1 MNGMAANLVER
12 EAALQVLADSLREAM
27 GGAGHTVLVG
37 GEAGIGKTSLLKALA
52 ASRGEAR
59 LWWGACDALETPHP
73 LAPLHDIACA
83 GEAGFQA
90 LLRADADRAALFDA
104 VLSEL
109 QHATQPILFVVE
121 DAHWADEATMDLLKF
136 VGRRMDRTR
145 SLLVV
150 SYRDDEVA
158 SGHPLRRLIGE
169 LPANL
174 LRRVDV
180 QQLSP
185 QAVEILARRALR
197 SAGGIHAATRGNP
210 FFVTEV
216 LQHGIDGVPRGVQ
229 DLVLARL
236 ARLGPAA
243 QEIVRLASVV
253 PAQIERWLVEALLG
267 ADGAALEQCLD
278 AGLLKAS
285 ASSLGFRHELARNAV
300 ESSLSAP
307 AAQALHA
314 RVLHALEC
322 DGRGAELS
330 LARFLHHATHAGDG
344 AAILRYAPGAA
355 RQARQRG
362 AHRQAAAH
370 YRATLEHAA
379 ALADDCKAELFD
391 QQSYEC
397 YLIEQISEAIEAR
410 ESSLALWRKLGDVAR
425 TGDALRWLSRLSW
438 LGGATTTAME
448 YAVEAIAALESL
460 PPGRELAMAYGNRAQ
475 LHMLVGE
482 WEASLLWGH
491 KALALASTCDDI
503 ETRVHALST
512 IGTAKVDGNDFSGL
526 RELEESLSMAL
537 AAGLDEHAARAFSN
551 LSYSA
556 VFAGDREAAQAY
568 IDRGIAYCEERDLD
582 SWARFMSAYRCDLA
596 LARGDWDRAT
606 ELAGA
611 ILHAEVVTSLNRI
624 PALVALGRIRARRGQ
639 PGALEALDEARQLA
653 LPMDM
658 FQKYGLIGA
667 ARAEAAWLR
676 GDIEATIAEARA
688 VWDKDVHYEWVPGE
702 LAYWLRQA
710 DALDAMPRCCAQP
723 YALQI
728 EGRWRE
734 AADAWERH
742 GCPYERARALAEGD
756 VEAQL
761 QALAV
766 FAQLGARPD
775 AERLRRRLQD
785 AGVRR
790 VPRGQ
795 RPSTQG
801 NPYQLTGREVEVLGL
816 LCQGLKNPDI
826 AAQLCRSVRT
836 VDHHVAAVFAKL
848 GVATRT
854 EAVAAALEAGI
865 GATKPVPAK

>member
-1 MNGMAANLVER
+1 
-12 EAALQVLADSLREAM
+12 
-27 GGAGHTVLVG
+27 
-37 GEAGIGKTSLLKALA
+37 
-52 ASRGEAR
+52 
-59 LWWGACDALETPHP
+59 
-73 LAPLHDIACA
+73 
-83 GEAGFQA
+83 
-90 LLRADADRAALFDA
+90 
-104 VLSEL
+104 
-109 QHATQPILFVVE
+109 
-121 DAHWADEATMDLLKF
+121 
-136 VGRRMDRTR
+136 
-145 SLLVV
+145 
-150 SYRDDEVA
+150 
-158 SGHPLRRLIGE
+158 
-169 LPANL
+169 
-174 LRRVDV
+174 
-180 QQLSP
+180 
-185 QAVEILARRALR
+185 
-197 SAGGIHAATRGNP
+197 
-210 FFVTEV
+210 
-216 LQHGIDGVPRGVQ
+216 
-229 DLVLARL
+229 
-236 ARLGPAA
+236 
-243 QEIVRLASVV
+243 
-253 PAQIERWLVEALLG
+253 
-267 ADGAALEQCLD
+267 
-278 AGLLKAS
+278 
-285 ASSLGFRHELARNAV
+285 
-300 ESSLSAP
+300 
-307 AAQALHA
+307 
-314 RVLHALEC
+314 
-322 DGRGAELS
+322 
-330 LARFLHHATHAGDG
+330 
-344 AAILRYAPGAA
+344 
-355 RQARQRG
+355 
-362 AHRQAAAH
+362 
-370 YRATLEHAA
+370 
-379 ALADDCKAELFD
+379 
-391 QQSYEC
+391 
-397 YLIEQISEAIEAR
+397 
-410 ESSLALWRKLGDVAR
+410 
-425 TGDALRWLSRLSW
+425 
-438 LGGATTTAME
+438 
-448 YAVEAIAALESL
+448 
-460 PPGRELAMAYGNRAQ
+460 
-475 LHMLVGE
+475 
-482 WEASLLWGH
+482 
-491 KALALASTCDDI
+491 
-503 ETRVHALST
+503 
-512 IGTAKVDGNDFSGL
+512 
-526 RELEESLSMAL
+526 MAL

-556 VFAGDREAAQAY
+556 VFAGDRESAQAY

-596 LARGDWDRAT
+596 LASGDWDRAT

-676 GDIEATIAEARA
+676 GDIEATVAEARA

-854 EAVAAALEAGI
+854 EAAAAALEAGI
-865 GATKPVPAK
+865 GSTTSAAK